1 MRSKA
6 LRLISVIIVFLLLIP
21 MVVACKKNG
30 DENSDTEISTENGR
44 YQNPVE
50 VIDLGGKEYTFMT
63 TLWYNYE
70 PLNYVDIAPEGMTGD
85 FVVDASF
92 ERLSYIQ
99 ETYNCKIVQVDC
111 PTKEMLHKLETNT
124 MAGDEAYDFTF
135 LRGLHYIA
143 AINGGYLAQISEF
156 DIDTSASWWDQNAI
170 DTLTINKQN
179 YGIIGDVTINHLMA
193 VGILCFNKDMI
204 AEHNLESPYDMV
216 ENGTWTFERVMRI
229 AKNFAADNDGIDGM
243 SKKDLWG
250 ANYTRDIIVNIL
262 AANNIKIITK
272 NADGVPELTIGDY
285 QGKVYDIF
293 VKLFDE
299 TYCADTLN
307 PLCLAEKS
315 DTEIFDDE
323 KCLFLFTATHN
334 ATALR
339 NSNVKYGVVPYPKA
353 NDEGN
358 YISSTAGNYLAIMS
372 IPATNIDYHNAGV
385 FLDAYAAFGQAKV
398 RPMYYDNIL
407 LNRVSG
413 QDMESYDMMKYIFE
427 NLTYDI
433 GTVYDVAAMDIM
445 DASKSLDVNFS
456 GLVGANRLIW
466 KTELKELLKAF
477 GVK

>member
-1 MRSKA
+1 MK
-6 LRLISVIIVFLLLIP
+6 
-21 MVVACKKNG
+21 
-30 DENSDTEISTENGR
+30 
-44 YQNPVE
+44 
-50 VIDLGGKEYTFMT
+50 
-63 TLWYNYE
+63 
-70 PLNYVDIAPEGMTGD
+70 
-85 FVVDASF
+85 
-92 ERLSYIQ
+92 
-99 ETYNCKIVQVDC
+99 C
-111 PTKEMLHKLETNT
+111 PTCGSN
-124 MAGDEAYDFTF
+124 
-135 LRGLHYIA
+135 
-143 AINGGYLAQISEF
+143 
-156 DIDTSASWWDQNAI
+156 
-170 DTLTINKQN
+170 LTI
-179 YGIIGDVTINHLMA
+179 
-193 VGILCFNKDMI
+193 
-204 AEHNLESPYDMV
+204 
-216 ENGTWTFERVMRI
+216 
-229 AKNFAADNDGIDGM
+229 
-243 SKKDLWG
+243 
-250 ANYTRDIIVNIL
+250 
-262 AANNIKIITK
+262 
-272 NADGVPELTIGDY
+272 
-285 QGKVYDIF
+285 
-293 VKLFDE
+293 
-299 TYCADTLN
+299 
-307 PLCLAEKS
+307 
-315 DTEIFDDE
+315 DDE